1 MIAFLISATFL
12 LIPFVLALLFLHSS
26 LIRINRL
33 TRYILYQRDYVD
45 PTKDITTTTT
55 DDPTDD
61 DGDYLI
67 VPNH

>member
-1 MIAFLISATFL
+1 MIAFAITATFL
-12 LIPFVLALLFLHSS
+12 LVPFVLALLYLHAS
-26 LIRINRL
+26 LVRINRL

-61 DGDYLI
+61 DVDDLFI
-67 VPNH
+67 PTH